1 MAAEKGMAG
10 RMISH
15 KHNRATTKAGI
26 ESETRFV
33 QDHRLHD
40 NGRAGLDRDSSFSP
54 LVFRWP
60 AAGWKKERSIM
71 TLACLF
77 SLPLLALGPL
87 SR

>member
-1 MAAEKGMAG
+1 
-10 RMISH
+10 MISH
-15 KHNRATTKAGI
+15 KRNGATTEAGI

-54 LVFRWP
+54 LLFRWP
-60 AAGWKKERSIM
+60 AAGWKKERSITV